1 MQIKYTKEFEKW
13 YSKLSDCKVKASILR
28 RLDKIKS
35 DNHFGDMK
43 NIDINLYELRFFI
56 SSGIRVYFTFKNDV
70 LIILLCGGDKS
81 SQSKDIQ
88 KAKNILKDL
97 KDD

>member
-13 YSKLSDCKVKASILR
+13 YNKLSDYKVKASILR
-28 RLDKIKS
+28 RLDKIKF